1 LKTLLKVLLPVLV
14 LAGGAAVA
22 FTILDQAGAPET
34 EVPQLPPPLVKV
46 VTAIAADATFDVV
59 SHGTVHPRT
68 ESRLVPQVSG
78 RVEWVS
84 PSFVPGGFF
93 EQGESLVR
101 LDGRDHELTVVR
113 AEAAVARARMVL
125 ALEEGE
131 AEVARQEWEAREEGE
146 ADDLVLRVP
155 HLAEAQAGLEA
166 SLADLERARLDLSRT
181 EILAPYAG
189 RVRQRLVDVG
199 QFVMPGRDLA
209 VLYAVDRAEIRLPV
223 PDAELAFLDLPLGY
237 RGQAPE
243 NGHLPV
249 TVKATFAGQDW
260 SWEGRVVRTEGEI
273 DPGNRM
279 LHLVAQVD
287 DPYGQGGDLGRPP
300 LAVGMFVECVLHG
313 RMREDVIA
321 LPRTALR
328 GDDQVYVVEGDR
340 LATRQVTL
348 LRVERERVVLA
359 SGVAPGELVCTS
371 ILEAAVDG
379 MAVRVDD
386 AAAGSGTP

>member
-46 VTAIAADATFDVV
+46 VTAVSATATFDVL
-59 SHGTVHPRT
+59 SHGTVQPRT
-68 ESRLVPQVSG
+68 ESRLVPQVPG

-101 LDGRDHELTVVR
+101 LDRRDHELAVVR
-113 AEAAVARARMVL
+113 AEATVARARMVL

-146 ADDLVLRVP
+146 ADELVLRVP
-155 HLAEAQAGLEA
+155 HLAEAQASLAA
-166 SLADLERARLDLSRT
+166 SLADLERSRLNLGRT
-181 EILAPYAG
+181 EVLAPYAG

-199 QFVMPGRDLA
+199 QFVLPGRDLA

-223 PDAELAFLDLPLGY
+223 PDAELAFIDLPLSY
-237 RGQAPE
+237 RGQAPDE
-243 NGHLPV
+243 GHLPV
-249 TVKATFAGQDW
+249 TVKATFAGRDW
-260 SWEGRVVRTEGEI
+260 SWDGRVVRTEGEI
-273 DPGNRM
+273 DPSNRM

-287 DPYGQGGDLGRPP
+287 DPYGQGGDVGRPP

-313 RMREDVIA
+313 QVREDVIA

-340 LATRQVTL
+340 LATRRVTL
-348 LRVERERVVLA
+348 LRVERDRVVLA

-371 ILEAAVDG
+371 ILEAAVEG
-379 MAVRVDD
+379 MAVRVEG
-386 AAAGSGTP
+386 AADGNELP